1 MTLETLETRR
11 LRRSTGAGVSEALAA
26 SSNGGT
32 CRRSRSGGATAEWRI
47 FAGQFAEMMRQLSNL
62 KEKEIKRLL
71 WQRGKRGARTKSIN
85 GWMDRRKTGY
95 PDSYSLTLTLEDPVS
110 PVKD

>member
-26 SSNGGT
+26 SSDGGT
-32 CRRSRSGGATAEWRI
+32 CRRSRSGGATAEWRT
-47 FAGQFAEMMRQLSNL
+47 FAGQFGEMMRRFKQPERERDKALVVATR
-62 KEKEIKRLL
+62 E
-71 WQRGKRGARTKSIN
+71 ARRKNKIN
-85 GWMDRRKTGY
+85 QWMDRRKTGY
-95 PDSYSLTLTLEDPVS
+95 PDSYSLTLTLEAPVS

>member
-47 FAGQFAEMMRQLSNL
+47 FCGTIWRNDEAIKQPERERDKALVVATREARRKNKINQWMDGQEENWVPRQLQLNP
-62 KEKEIKRLL
+62 
-71 WQRGKRGARTKSIN
+71 N
-85 GWMDRRKTGY
+85 
-95 PDSYSLTLTLEDPVS
+95 P
-110 PVKD
+110 